1 MQNDTLL
8 KHSKHKT
15 LVLIL
20 AASAACVAG
29 AVFALRRDPMSM
41 IVAAGVPFLP
51 TLAEKAAS
59 IDRAEI
65 ERGGKSLVLVRAG
78 GDTDEWTLESRDGYP
93 ARLEELKAIV
103 SGLAGMR
110 IDQRMTALPERHG
123 ELGLSWPDAEGRA
136 ARVRLLAGGEVVADC
151 IAGDERANPRAQFVR
166 LAAEPQ
172 TFRVLGSI
180 AVDTD
185 TRRWVDAE
193 LLSLPEG
200 EVDSVLING
209 LEVKATV
216 GADGRKSYAATEAGA
231 LVTAG
236 EFEWADLRK
245 AAAVRSLP
253 GWLARLELEDVRKAT
268 GGAADPAISPI
279 FDMVRGTLKVNAV
292 RDGDAVWISFEA
304 TPREGAPSA
313 EEVNAKRKHA
323 GDPFVPDW
331 AEFARKHAGWEY
343 KLPGWK
349 VTALEESLTTP
360 ATRGDP
366 NQPVRIQSARD

>member
-1 MQNDTLL
+1 MQNSTLL
-8 KHSKHKT
+8 NKSKHKT
-15 LVLIL
+15 LVMIL

-29 AVFALRRDPMSM
+29 AVFALRRDTMFT
-41 IVAAGVPFLP
+41 VATDGAPLLP
-51 TLAEKAAS
+51 ALSDKAAS

-65 ERGGKSLVLVRAG
+65 ERGGRSVVLVRAPG
-78 GDTDEWTLESRDGYP
+78 SVDEWTLASRDGYP

-123 ELGLSWPDAEGRA
+123 ELGLAWPDADGRA
-136 ARVRLLAGGEVVADC
+136 TRVRLFAGAEVVVDC

-166 LAAEPQ
+166 LGDAPQ
-172 TFRVLGSI
+172 TYRVLGSI
-180 AVDTD
+180 VVDMD

-193 LLSLPEG
+193 LLTLPEG
-200 EVDSVLING
+200 EVDSVVVNG
-209 LEVKATV
+209 LEVRATV
-216 GADGRKSYAATEAGA
+216 GADGKKSYAAAEAGA
-231 LVTAG
+231 LVMAG
-236 EFEWADLRK
+236 EFEWTDLRK

-268 GGAADPAISPI
+268 GAAADPAISPT

-292 RDGDAVWISFEA
+292 RDGESVWISFEA
-304 TPREGAPSA
+304 TPKEGAPSA
-313 EEVNAKRKHA
+313 EEINAKRRFA

-331 AEFARKHAGWEY
+331 ADFARKHAGWEY

-349 VTALEESLTTP
+349 VTALEEALKTP

-366 NQPVRIQSARD
+366 NQPVRIPSARD